1 MSRKKAV
8 KRWYHPG
15 VETGWQKDLDI
26 KTRRELALRAH
37 KGDLLA
43 TARSLMALSNVSTDP
58 STKAKSGADAR
69 YFYNEHRKTG

>member
-1 MSRKKAV
+1 MSKRKTA

-15 VETGWQKDLDI
+15 VETGWRKDLDI

-43 TARSLMALSNVSTDP
+43 TARGLQALSNVSADP

-69 YFYNEHRKTG
+69 YFYNEYRKKG